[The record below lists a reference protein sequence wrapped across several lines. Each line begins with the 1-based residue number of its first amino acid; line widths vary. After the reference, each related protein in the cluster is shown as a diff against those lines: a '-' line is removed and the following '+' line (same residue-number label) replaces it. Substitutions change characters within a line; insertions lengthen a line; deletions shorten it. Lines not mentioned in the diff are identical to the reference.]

1 MMTPKTVFV
10 LAVRILG
17 LVFLFRG
24 LLALPEIL
32 SIFSTG
38 SFRSSLSII
47 IMIAW
52 PLALAFWLIRGAP
65 LLVSIAY
72 SDSAELSRT
81 DFRIQPLRQ
90 LRRLLVEA
98 AHHRAPWIIG
108 TLGSSKTD
116 EYPILVAGHLC
127 WIAYLRRIR
136 VARWLSILVSN
147 LSS

>member
-72 SDSAELSRT
+72 SDSAE
-81 DFRIQPLRQ
+81 
-90 LRRLLVEA
+90 
-98 AHHRAPWIIG
+98 
-108 TLGSSKTD
+108 
-116 EYPILVAGHLC
+116 
-127 WIAYLRRIR
+127 
-136 VARWLSILVSN
+136 
-147 LSS
+147 